1 MEQEEY
7 RLPPRVLLNSLGAIL
22 LVYVGVLVSQAVCF
36 YLVSLL
42 FPNLDIFTS
51 PKNAQNGLFR
61 QLASPPPSFFWIAL
75 ALTSLCCVAI
85 GALVARSAKFSPLG
99 HTVFGAVLIA
109 ITYLQ
114 TSFSTP
120 SHLKWVA
127 LVAMVLFPSGILIG
141 GHLFAPQ
148 QMMESDPSSDA
159 GLEEETVE

>member
-7 RLPPRVLLNSLGAIL
+7 RLPPRVLLNSLGASL
-22 LVYVGVLVSQAVCF
+22 LGYVGALVSQVVCF

-51 PKNAQNGLFR
+51 PKSSQQGLFR
-61 QLASPPPSFFWIAL
+61 QLASPPPSFFLIAL

-141 GHLFAPQ
+141 GQLFAPQ

-159 GLEEETVE
+159 DLEEETVE

>member
-1 MEQEEY
+1 
-7 RLPPRVLLNSLGAIL
+7 
-22 LVYVGVLVSQAVCF
+22 
-36 YLVSLL
+36 
-42 FPNLDIFTS
+42 
-51 PKNAQNGLFR
+51 
-61 QLASPPPSFFWIAL
+61 
-75 ALTSLCCVAI
+75 
-85 GALVARSAKFSPLG
+85 ARSAKFSPLG

-159 GLEEETVE
+159 DLEEETVE